1 MGHFGFSYIGLLWLI
16 MLFIPNLFWT
26 RCKPEGYDPRGENKV
41 LAALERIG
49 EAWVTCAA
57 LVFSDF
63 NLRPWSAWSVW
74 LLASALLMCAYEC
87 WWIRYFKSERRQ
99 KDFYS
104 GFLGVPLA
112 GATLPVAAFLCL
124 GIYGRVIWMIVGAAV
139 LGVGHIGAHA
149 EHFRALKEDGN
160 KEGKPVGE
168 SGGGNRKLN
177 LIYEGAGAEDAAAV
191 LDFNRRQIEEY
202 ADLSSEQKEYALKRA
217 EEEALEKLSEYKRVR
232 AGSKIVGYYFM
243 HEENGKTE
251 LADLYVLEP
260 YRGRGI
266 GTAILKKC
274 VAEARSDISL
284 YVFTK
289 NEGARRLYAR
299 FGFETEKVFKDRILL
314 KRHWVKEA

>member
-16 MLFIPNLFWT
+16 MLFIPNIFWT

-168 SGGGNRKLN
+168 SGGGNGNKFDLRRR
-177 LIYEGAGAEDAAAV
+177 GGGDAAAV

-251 LADLYVLEP
+251 LADPV
-260 YRGRGI
+260 RFG
-266 GTAILKKC
+266 AIQRPRNRDGNSEKNASRKR
-274 VAEARSDISL
+274 EAISL
-284 YVFTK
+284 YMYLRKMKAQGGCMPVS
-289 NEGARRLYAR
+289 GSRRKR
-299 FGFETEKVFKDRILL
+299 FLRTEFF
-314 KRHWVKEA
+314 